1 MLFLLFIIKQVIN
14 YLVSCDHNGTCLI
27 TTLNSKDKNVKI
39 SEGLNLLYQDKKG
52 ITKKWNKSNTPLLIS
67 SQINGVSKYGILKG
81 KKGYECSGG
90 LWECIDSCCL
100 DGFCVQILHYCKSE
114 VDNVELIYIICG
126 SSFVFLISIYWM
138 TYFIIGWNFNK
149 NYFVSEEKE
158 EQGYGKFNNC
168 SIYNNNTQKDWN
180 ETEDNFFKKEEK
192 FLKRNNT
199 ATFGN
204 KNNNNITNNNMDNNH
219 KNYKNNFDEIDERNT
234 QIE

>member
-1 MLFLLFIIKQVIN
+1 
-14 YLVSCDHNGTCLI
+14 
-27 TTLNSKDKNVKI
+27 
-39 SEGLNLLYQDKKG
+39 
-52 ITKKWNKSNTPLLIS
+52 
-67 SQINGVSKYGILKG
+67 
-81 KKGYECSGG
+81 
-90 LWECIDSCCL
+90 
-100 DGFCVQILHYCKSE
+100 
-114 VDNVELIYIICG
+114 
-126 SSFVFLISIYWM
+126 M

-180 ETEDNFFKKEEK
+180 ETEDNFFKKDEK
-192 FLKRNNT
+192 FLKRNIT